1 MIYSFSKR
9 KTVMSFT
16 DYKYD
21 DGHDGVYPLDTNAA
35 GVLRTCAGMYH
46 RSIEARLDNGGEPK
60 DKWRTD
66 LVKLNI
72 YDTTFNRAYPNEPPY
87 KR

>member
-1 MIYSFSKR
+1 MRRFGLRNEEIALAQGLFEKRDVPHDTEDTSRARMIYTFSKR

-46 RSIEARLDNGGEPK
+46 R
-60 DKWRTD
+60 
-66 LVKLNI
+66 
-72 YDTTFNRAYPNEPPY
+72 
-87 KR
+87 